1 MGRSE
6 KMGDYPLQRADVET
20 YLLPDGSCVLFDPRV
35 EEGFTLN
42 AAGALVWEYCD
53 AALSTE
59 EIARE
64 VASLLPNEPEAYADG
79 LAVISQL
86 LELDLLDIRFERV
99 SSDVA
104 ESQQPRSES

>member
-1 MGRSE
+1 MAAF
-6 KMGDYPLQRADVET
+6 PLRRADVET
-20 YLLPDGSCVLFDPRV
+20 YLMPDGSCVLFDPRLG
-35 EEGFTLN
+35 EGFTLN

-64 VASLLPNEPEAYADG
+64 VAALLPNEPQAYTDG

-86 LELDLLDIRFERV
+86 LEAGLLEMQHQR
-99 SSDVA
+99 A
-104 ESQQPRSES
+104 SEATEQDGS